1 MRVFSFLS
9 KIFDAIASLGSS
21 GGTTGC
27 YWGFLD
33 EPKIPKSLIE
43 KK

>member
-1 MRVFSFLS
+1 MFSFLS
-9 KIFDAIASLGSS
+9 KIFDAIASLGGI

-27 YWGFLD
+27 HSWFLD
-33 EPKIPKSLIE
+33 EPKSPKSLTE